1 MTNVERMTAEFTTV
15 PVARDENHFATTALR
30 AVCSLGLVCATLFLS
45 STRVSAQMTPADS
58 AARRAVFQRAQRL
71 VNDGTGA
78 EGRALLD
85 SLLNAT
91 EPRSAAEADVLFQ
104 RATIAESWDQ
114 AQRDYLRVM
123 LEHERSP
130 RAAAAMLRLAQGEL
144 ARGDRAAALRYL
156 ERLAN
161 DAPESPLRGEAGIWH
176 GRLLIDRGARDQG
189 CAVLRTTR
197 TQVDS
202 TAIELVTQY
211 DYLLRGCPA
220 VEEGAQAA
228 SATNTPVTTPTET
241 PATTP
246 ATTPAATPVTTP
258 ATTPAS
264 KPAST
269 PTTAPVISAPAPQA
283 AVPTTQPPVRTPEPA
298 AAVPTPDTPSG
309 AMDWSVQVAAW
320 PTIEDAEKFA
330 AQIRARGYDVRVDGT
345 TAPFRVRFGR
355 YPTRDAANAA
365 MNAYKQKERG
375 NAFLVQV
382 PRG

>member
-1 MTNVERMTAEFTTV
+1 LTNPQKNF
-15 PVARDENHFATTALR
+15 ARTALR
-30 AVCSLGLVCATLFLS
+30 AVFAMSMVVATTFLCATPM
-45 STRVSAQMTPADS
+45 SAQTTVADS
-58 AARRAVFQRAQRL
+58 AARRTVFQRAQRL
-71 VNDGTGA
+71 VNDGNGA
-78 EGRALLD
+78 DGRALLD

-91 EPRSAAEADVLFQ
+91 EPRSAAEAEVLFQ

-156 ERLAN
+156 ERLASE
-161 DAPESPLRGEAGIWH
+161 APDSPLRGEAGVWH

-197 TQVDS
+197 ARVDS
-202 TAIELVTQY
+202 TAIELVNQY
-211 DYLLRGCPA
+211 DYLLRSCPGLVA
-220 VEEGAQAA
+220 DAAA
-228 SATNTPVTTPTET
+228 SPS
-241 PATTP
+241 TTP
-246 ATTPAATPVTTP
+246 APTTTSTPAAPAANTP
-258 ATTPAS
+258 A
-264 KPAST
+264 
-269 PTTAPVISAPAPQA
+269 
-283 AVPTTQPPVRTPEPA
+283 PVRTPAPATPAPA
-298 AAVPTPDTPSG
+298 AAPAPTAPATTVPAAPAASG

-320 PTIEDAEKFA
+320 PTMEEAEKFA
-330 AQIRARGYDVRVDGT
+330 ADIRARGYDVRVDGT
-345 TAPFRVRFGR
+345 SAPFRVRFGR

>member
-1 MTNVERMTAEFTTV
+1 MTNPQKNFAE
-15 PVARDENHFATTALR
+15 TALR
-30 AVCSLGLVCATLFLS
+30 AVFAMSMVVATAFLCATPM
-45 STRVSAQMTPADS
+45 SAQNTVADS
-58 AARRAVFQRAQRL
+58 AARRTVFQRAQRL
-71 VNDGTGA
+71 VNDGNGA
-78 EGRALLD
+78 DGRALLD

-91 EPRSAAEADVLFQ
+91 EPRSAAEAEVLFQ

-156 ERLAN
+156 ERLAAE
-161 DAPESPLRGEAGIWH
+161 APDSPLRGEAGVWH

-197 TQVDS
+197 ARVDS
-202 TAIELVTQY
+202 TAIELVNQY
-211 DYLLRGCPA
+211 DYLLRSCPA
-220 VEEGAQAA
+220 VVGDAAAAPPA
-228 SATNTPVTTPTET
+228 SAPATPAPAPAPVRTPTPAT
-241 PATTP
+241 PATTAPVNTAAPAPTTPATAP
-246 ATTPAATPVTTP
+246 ATTPAALA
-258 ATTPAS
+258 ATG
-264 KPAST
+264 
-269 PTTAPVISAPAPQA
+269 Q
-283 AVPTTQPPVRTPEPA
+283 
-298 AAVPTPDTPSG
+298 
-309 AMDWSVQVAAW
+309 MDWSVQVAAW
-320 PTIEDAEKFA
+320 PTMEEAEKFA
-330 AQIRARGYDVRVDGT
+330 ADIRARGYDVRVDGT

-355 YPTRDAANAA
+355 YPTRDAANTA

>member
-1 MTNVERMTAEFTTV
+1 MNAETN
-15 PVARDENHFATTALR
+15 FAKTALR
-30 AVCSLGLVCATLFLS
+30 AICSVGLLCATVALCA
-45 STRVSAQMTPADS
+45 TPVSAQMTPADS

-71 VNDGTGA
+71 VNDGNGA

-85 SLLNAT
+85 SLLDAT
-91 EPRSAAEADVLFQ
+91 EPRSDAEAEVLFQ

-211 DYLLRGCPA
+211 DYLLRSCPEIA
-220 VEEGAQAA
+220 EGAQVA
-228 SATNTPVTTPTET
+228 SATTAPVPAPETTPVP
-241 PATTP
+241 
-246 ATTPAATPVTTP
+246 
-258 ATTPAS
+258 

-269 PTTAPVISAPAPQA
+269 PPSSPASTPSSSSASTPTAAPVASASAPQVTA
-283 AVPTTQPPVRTPEPA
+283 PTTQPPARTPEPA
-298 AAVPTPDTPSG
+298 AEAPTPTTPSG

-320 PTIEDAEKFA
+320 PTMEDAEKFA

-355 YPTRDAANAA
+355 YPTREAANAA
-365 MNAYKQKERG
+365 MTAYKQKERG

>member
-1 MTNVERMTAEFTTV
+1 MTNVERMTAGNPTAA
-15 PVARDENHFATTALR
+15 VARDEKNFATTALR
-30 AVCSLGLVCATLFLS
+30 AVCSVAVLCATVFLS
-45 STRVSAQMTPADS
+45 ATPISAQMTPADS

-71 VNDGTGA
+71 VNDGNGA

-123 LEHERSP
+123 LEHDRSP

-156 ERLAN
+156 ERLASE
-161 DAPESPLRGEAGIWH
+161 APESPLRGEAGIWH

-197 TQVDS
+197 TRVDS
-202 TAIELVTQY
+202 TAIELVNQY
-211 DYLLRGCPA
+211 DYLLRSCPA
-220 VEEGAQAA
+220 VAEGAQVA
-228 SATNTPVTTPTET
+228 SATT
-241 PATTP
+241 A
-246 ATTPAATPVTTP
+246 
-258 ATTPAS
+258 
-264 KPAST
+264 PAST
-269 PTTAPVISAPAPQA
+269 PSPTPASTPPSTPAAAPVTPAPATQA
-283 AVPTTQPPVRTPEPA
+283 PAAQPPVRTPAPA
-298 AAVPTPDTPSG
+298 APTPAPTAPSG

-320 PTIEDAEKFA
+320 PTMEEAEKFA
-330 AQIRARGYDVRVDGT
+330 AEIRARGYDVRVDGT

-355 YPTRDAANAA
+355 YPTREAANAA
-365 MNAYKQKERG
+365 MTAYKQKERG
-375 NAFLVQV
+375 DAFLVQV

>member
-1 MTNVERMTAEFTTV
+1 MNDERMTAEFTIA
-15 PVARDENHFATTALR
+15 PVACDEKNFARTALR
-30 AVCSLGLVCATLFLS
+30 AVCSIAALCATVLLS
-45 STRVSAQMTPADS
+45 APPVSAQMTPADS

-71 VNDGTGA
+71 VNDGNGA

-91 EPRSAAEADVLFQ
+91 EPRSAAEAEVLFQ

-130 RAAAAMLRLAQGEL
+130 RAAGAMLRLAQGEL

-211 DYLLRGCPA
+211 DYLLRSCPA
-220 VEEGAQAA
+220 VAEGAQVA
-228 SATNTPVTTPTET
+228 SATTAPVTAPE
-241 PATTP
+241 TTP
-246 ATTPAATPVTTP
+246 AP
-258 ATTPAS
+258 TPAS
-264 KPAST
+264 TPSSSPAST
-269 PTTAPVISAPAPQA
+269 PTAAPVASASAPQVA
-283 AVPTTQPPVRTPEPA
+283 APTTQPPARTPEPA
-298 AAVPTPDTPSG
+298 AAAPTPATPSG
-309 AMDWSVQVAAW
+309 AVDWSVQVAAW
-320 PTIEDAEKFA
+320 PTMEDAEKFA

-355 YPTRDAANAA
+355 YPTREAANAA
-365 MNAYKQKERG
+365 MTAYKQKERG

>member
-1 MTNVERMTAEFTTV
+1 MTNVERMTAGNTTAA
-15 PVARDENHFATTALR
+15 VAHAEKNFATTALR
-30 AVCSLGLVCATLFLS
+30 AVYSVAALCAIVFLS
-45 STRVSAQMTPADS
+45 ATPISAQMTPADS

-71 VNDGTGA
+71 VNDGNGA

-123 LEHERSP
+123 LEHDRSP

-156 ERLAN
+156 ERLASE
-161 DAPESPLRGEAGIWH
+161 APESPLRGEAGIWH

-197 TQVDS
+197 TRVDS
-202 TAIELVTQY
+202 TAIELVNQY
-211 DYLLRGCPA
+211 DYLLRSCPA
-220 VEEGAQAA
+220 VAEGVQVE
-228 SATNTPVTTPTET
+228 STPVTPAPATQAPAAQPPART
-241 PATTP
+241 PA
-246 ATTPAATPVTTP
+246 PAA
-258 ATTPAS
+258 
-264 KPAST
+264 
-269 PTTAPVISAPAPQA
+269 PTLAPTA
-283 AVPTTQPPVRTPEPA
+283 
-298 AAVPTPDTPSG
+298 PSG

-320 PTIEDAEKFA
+320 PTMEEAEKFA
-330 AQIRARGYDVRVDGT
+330 AEIRARGYDVRVDGT

-355 YPTRDAANAA
+355 YPTREAANAA
-365 MNAYKQKERG
+365 MTAYKQKERAD
-375 NAFLVQV
+375 AFLVQV